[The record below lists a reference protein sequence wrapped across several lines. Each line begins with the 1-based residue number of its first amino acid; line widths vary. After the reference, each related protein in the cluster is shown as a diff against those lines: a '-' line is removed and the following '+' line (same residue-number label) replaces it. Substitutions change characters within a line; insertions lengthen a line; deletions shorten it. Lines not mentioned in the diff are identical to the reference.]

1 MREEETKTKEALLI
15 LILAELFCARTK
27 GADPLS
33 LSLLLSRIHWF
44 IMLMQS
50 ECTWPEVGGE
60 GSTCRERSML

>member
-15 LILAELFCARTK
+15 LILAELFCARPK
-27 GADPLS
+27 GDPLS
-33 LSLLLSRIHWF
+33 LSCLLSRIHSF